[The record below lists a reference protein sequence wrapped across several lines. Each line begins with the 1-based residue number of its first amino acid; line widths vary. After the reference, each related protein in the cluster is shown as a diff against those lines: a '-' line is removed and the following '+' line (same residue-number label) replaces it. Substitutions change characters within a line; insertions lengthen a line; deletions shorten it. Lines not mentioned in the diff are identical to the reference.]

1 MMNDMVCAASAI
13 WPSRGNM
20 QKFHYPTIMLAV
32 LLSATVASADGDPKL
47 GAVVFKKCAACH
59 TATEPANKVGPSL
72 MGVVGRPVASING
85 YSYSAAMKAFGA
97 DGKVW
102 DEALLRKYLPSPQF
116 LVKGTR
122 MSFAGLKS
130 DSDLDNLLAYLKNPA
145 AAQ

>member
-1 MMNDMVCAASAI
+1 MKRLHCS
-13 WPSRGNM
+13 
-20 QKFHYPTIMLAV
+20 TIFVAV
-32 LLSATVASADGDPKL
+32 LLSATSAFADGDAKL
-47 GAVVFKKCAACH
+47 GAIVFKKCAACH
-59 TATEPANKVGPSL
+59 TATEAANKVGPSL
-72 MGVVGRPVASING
+72 MGVIGRPVAAVAG

-130 DSDLDNLLAYLKNPA
+130 DSDLDNLLAYLKDPA
-145 AAQ
+145 STQ